1 MKLGNLELENCFSLA
16 PLVGITDT
24 LFRSIAK
31 RYGCGLVF
39 SEMINSNG
47 VLKGGVSYLKK
58 LEITPEEEPVG
69 IQLAGDNPKIMVQA
83 AQMAEASGAK
93 ILNINMGCPS
103 QKITKNKAGCALM
116 TNPALVKEILQAVKN
131 AISIPLSIKIRLG
144 WDDKTMNY
152 LEIAHIAES
161 EGCVAV
167 FMHARTRAQGFSGQ
181 ARWPEIKKLKEYIK
195 IPVIGN
201 GDVTSHEKALLMMRE
216 TGCDG
221 VMIGRGALG
230 QPWIFRPFEPTLNEK
245 KALMLE
251 HLNKSIEK
259 YGEELGIRLMRKHFA
274 WYSQGLPHSSQFRK
288 NIHTYTDP
296 AAVRNYIEQFFK
308 DLCSPNMTSVV
319 SASTANVC
327 Y

>member
-24 LFRSIAK
+24 LFRLIAK

-58 LEITPEEEPVG
+58 LEISPYEHPAG
-69 IQLAGDNPKIMVQA
+69 IQLAGDTPQVLVRA
-83 AQMAEASGAK
+83 AQMAEDSGAK

-103 QKITKNKAGCALM
+103 KKVTKSKAGCALM
-116 TNPALVKEILQAVKN
+116 TDPGLVKDILQAVKK

-152 LEIAHIAES
+152 LEIAHIAEN
-161 EGCVAV
+161 EGCAAV
-167 FMHARTRAQGFSGQ
+167 FMHARTKAQGFSGQ
-181 ARWPEIKKLKEYIK
+181 ARWSEIKKLKEYIK

-201 GDVTSHEKALLMMRE
+201 GDVTSHEKALLMMKE

-230 QPWIFRPFEPTLNEK
+230 QPWIFRPGAPSLQEK
-245 KALMLE
+245 KDLMLE
-251 HLNKSIEK
+251 HFHLSIEK
-259 YGEELGIRLMRKHFA
+259 YGSDLGVRLMRKHFS
-274 WYSQGLPHSSQFRK
+274 WYSQGLPSSTHFRK
-288 NIHTYTDP
+288 TIHTLTDP
-296 AAVRNYIEQFFK
+296 TAIHNHIEQFF
-308 DLCSPNMTSVV
+308 SSI
-319 SASTANVC
+319 
-327 Y
+327 

>member
-1 MKLGNLELENCFSLA
+1 MKLGSLELDNCFSLA

-58 LEITPEEEPVG
+58 LEIVPEEEPVG

-83 AQMAEASGAK
+83 AQMAEAAGAK

-103 QKITKNKAGCALM
+103 KKITKSKAGCALM
-116 TNPALVKEILQAVKN
+116 TDPILVKELLKEVKN

-144 WDDKTMNY
+144 WDDKMMNY
-152 LEIAHIAES
+152 LEIAHIAEN

-167 FMHARTRAQGFSGQ
+167 FMHARTKAQGFSGQ
-181 ARWPEIKKLKEYIK
+181 ARWPEIKKLKEHIK

-201 GDVTSHEKALLMMRE
+201 GDVTSHEKALLMMKE

-221 VMIGRGALG
+221 VMIGRGSLG
-230 QPWIFRPFEPTLNEK
+230 QPWIFRPGTPSLEEK
-245 KALMLE
+245 KNLMIE
-251 HLNKSIEK
+251 HFNKSIEK
-259 YGEELGIRLMRKHFA
+259 YGEELGVRLMRKHFS
-274 WYSQGLPHSSQFRK
+274 WYSQGLPNSAPFRK
-288 NIHTYTDP
+288 TLHTYTNP
-296 AAVRNYIEQFFK
+296 SEIRNYVEQFFAE
-308 DLCSPNMTSVV
+308 LN
-319 SASTANVC
+319 
-327 Y
+327 